1 MTDLIKRLKEAPGP
15 SRELDAEIADLFGV
29 AVYLMPTEFDTTAP
43 AYTSDLNAVIALI
56 EEKLPGVQ
64 WSLDLDEP
72 DEPVRYSAGL
82 MLVPPRCDWV
92 ESWRIDA
99 SHSIPA
105 IALLIALLE
114 AMEGRD
120 D

>member
-43 AYTSDLNAVIALI
+43 AYTSDLNVVIALI
-56 EEKLPGVQ
+56 EEKLPGTYWELAPASSSGDYVARVDG
-64 WSLDLDEP
+64 SIA
-72 DEPVRYSAGL
+72 RAG
-82 MLVPPRCDWV
+82 
-92 ESWRIDA
+92 
-99 SHSIPA
+99 HPA
-105 IALLIALLE
+105 VALLLALLE